1 MRILWVSQ
9 WFPPD
14 LGALPA
20 RLTEM
25 AREWTAAGHEI
36 TVVTAFPHHPLGV
49 IPKSYRGRWVVEE
62 KHGDIRVIR
71 CRLWALPNRKMWQ
84 RTICQ
89 ISFAVTSV
97 LLALAKPARPDVV
110 IVSSPPFF
118 TVPAGWVFARF
129 HRAPLVFEVR
139 DLWPDVFVASGVMR
153 EGALFRAL
161 RRLEMAF
168 YRAATR
174 IVVVTRAFREDL
186 LGRGVPARKIAVVTN
201 GADLELF
208 APGPPSPD
216 LRQRLGGEERF
227 LVTYVGTHGILQGLE
242 QILDAADAL
251 REEPGFAFAF
261 VGEGARRDALA
272 DEVARRGLD
281 RVTFHPAL
289 PKESM
294 PVLYASSDACIVCL
308 RPLPIFRK
316 FVPSKIFEILACG
329 RPLVA
334 AVEGEAAEIVQA
346 AGGLVVPPGDGKA
359 IATALRRLAAV
370 RSRAGGPGEP
380 VGRAYVRENFDR
392 RRLAAD
398 YLETLRLAAGE
409 TANRGTPAGR

>member
-25 AREWTAAGHEI
+25 AREWMAAGHEV

-49 IPKSYRGRWVVEE
+49 IPESYRGRWVVEE
-62 KHGDIRVIR
+62 AHGGIRVIR

-84 RTICQ
+84 RTLCQ

-97 LLALAKPARPDVV
+97 LLALRRPLRPDVV

-118 TVPAGWVFARF
+118 TVPAGWAFARY
-129 HRAPLVFEVR
+129 HRVPLVFEVR

-168 YRAATR
+168 YGAAAR
-174 IVVVTRAFREDL
+174 VVVVTRAFRQDL
-186 LGRGVPARKIAVVTN
+186 LARGVPAEKVSVVSN
-201 GADLELF
+201 GADLERF
-208 APGPPSPD
+208 APRPPVPD
-216 LRQRLGGEERF
+216 LRRRLGGEGTF
-227 LVTYVGTHGILQGLE
+227 LATYVGTHGILQGLE
-242 QILDAADAL
+242 QILDAAEAL
-251 REEPGFAFAF
+251 RDDPGFAFAF

-272 DEVARRGLD
+272 EDAARRGLG

-294 PVLYASSDACIVCL
+294 PDLYATSDACIVCL

-334 AVEGEAAEIVQA
+334 AVEGEAAEIVGA
-346 AGGLVVPPGDGKA
+346 AGGVVVPPGDGVG
-359 IATALRRLAAV
+359 IARALRELAA
-370 RSRAGGPGEP
+370 AKAPEGPEEP
-380 VGRAYVRENFDR
+380 PGRRYVRQNFDR

-398 YLETLRLAAGE
+398 YLETLVAAAGE
-409 TANRGTPAGR
+409 AATRGTPAGR

>member
-25 AREWTAAGHEI
+25 AREWTAQGHEV

-49 IPKSYRGRWVVEE
+49 IPESYRGRWVVEE
-62 KHGDIRVIR
+62 EREGVRVIR

-84 RTICQ
+84 RTLCQ
-89 ISFAVTSV
+89 VSFAATSV
-97 LLALAKPARPDVV
+97 LLALRKPVRPDVV

-118 TVPAGWVFARF
+118 TVPAGWAFSRY

-139 DLWPDVFVASGVMR
+139 DLWPDVFVASGVLE
-153 EGALFRAL
+153 EGFVFRAL

-168 YRAATR
+168 YRAARR
-174 IVVVTRAFREDL
+174 IVVVTRSFRDDL
-186 LGRGVPARKIAVVTN
+186 LSRGVPEERISVVPN

-208 APGPPSPD
+208 APGPASTR
-216 LRQRLGGEERF
+216 LRRELSGEAKF
-227 LVTYVGTHGILQGLE
+227 LATYVGTHGILQGLE
-242 QILDAADAL
+242 QILDAAEAL
-251 REEPGFAFAF
+251 RDDPEFAFAF

-272 DEVARRGLD
+272 EDAGRRRLD
-281 RVTFHPAL
+281 RVTFHSAL
-289 PKESM
+289 PKEAM
-294 PVLYASSDACIVCL
+294 PELYASSDACIVCL

-329 RPLVA
+329 RPLIA
-334 AVEGEAAEIVQA
+334 AVEGEAAEIVRA
-346 AGGLVVPPGDGKA
+346 AGGIVVPPGDGQA
-359 IATALRRLAAV
+359 IAASLRELARRRNETQA
-370 RSRAGGPGEP
+370 GEP
-380 VGRAYVRENFDR
+380 AGRRYVRENFDR
-392 RRLAAD
+392 RRLARK
-398 YLETLRLAAGE
+398 YLEILRAASEGE
-409 TANRGTPAGR
+409 NPIRGRPSAP